1 MENSLSSQRFVI
13 KRNGFKQRFYFD
25 KITARLEN
33 LLSGEEKKAID
44 ASIITEKVIQTIYS
58 GISSEELDI
67 ESAKICHNL
76 SSINPIYNDLA
87 GRILNK

>member
-1 MENSLSSQRFVI
+1 MENSQSTQRFVI

-33 LLSGEEKKAID
+33 LLSEEEKKSID
-44 ASIITEKVIQTIYS
+44 ASLITEKVIQIIYS
-58 GISSEELDI
+58 GITSEELDV

-76 SSINPIYNDLA
+76 SSINPIYNELA
-87 GRILNK
+87 GEFL